1 MGDSLNPIASGG
13 LLDGSCI
20 NLPICFGRWT
30 SRPLPEPPPHHALTL
45 LREIA
50 RLVASHSV
58 CSHSETSGLTF
69 RVFVRQEKSK
79 RIAAN

>member
-1 MGDSLNPIASGG
+1 MGDSLNPIPSGG

-58 CSHSETSGLTF
+58 CSCDKRKVKELRLIRGGVGNET
-69 RVFVRQEKSK
+69 
-79 RIAAN
+79 